1 MAPCPD
7 TYLPWFLLTEL
18 PGLTPRVVKNLIQ
31 HFKTP
36 QAVLKASETQLM
48 SVPDAGL
55 SSRAVK
61 SLLEHGKFEPDA
73 QKCLVRV
80 QDSGHGALA
89 LTDPEYPDLL
99 KETPDPPALIFYDG
113 TLDPHAPC
121 ISIVGSRNATRY
133 GMDTACYLAERLTTL
148 GFTIVSGMALGIDT
162 AAHTGALEHNTG
174 RTVAVLGS
182 GLNHIYPRH
191 NRPLYSRIRKQG
203 AVISEFPPDTAPLP
217 GNFPRR
223 NRIIAGLSCGTVVV
237 EAAQKSGSL
246 ITARLAGEYNR
257 EVFAVPGSIKSTK
270 SRGTHHLI
278 KQGARLIENEMDIID
293 ELSQFVHAADQP
305 PPEPAKNKPAM
316 DKIQAMVYKHLD
328 LYPGHIDH
336 ITASSGLTSA
346 QVSAALLDLELSGL
360 IVRHPGNKFST
371 LEE

>member
-1 MAPCPD
+1 MMHCPD

-18 PGLTPRVVKNLIQ
+18 PGLSPRAIKSLIQ

-36 QAVLKASETQLM
+36 DAILKASKTQLL
-48 SVPDAGL
+48 SVPDI
-55 SSRAVK
+55 SSRIIK
-61 SLLEHGKFEPDA
+61 TLLGHKKFETSA
-73 QKCLVRV
+73 QKRLAQV
-80 QDSGHGALA
+80 QDSGYGVVMLNE
-89 LTDPEYPDLL
+89 PEYPALL
-99 KETPDPPALIFYDG
+99 KEIPDPPALLFYDG
-113 TLDPHAPC
+113 TFDINAPC

-133 GMDTACYLAERLTTL
+133 GIDTARYLAGRLTAF
-148 GFTIVSGMALGIDT
+148 GFTVVSGMALGIDT
-162 AAHTGALEHNTG
+162 AAHKGALELDTG
-174 RTVAVLGS
+174 QTLAVLGS
-182 GLNHIYPRH
+182 GLDHIYPRH
-191 NRPLYSRIRKQG
+191 NRPLYCRIRKQG
-203 AVISEFPPDTAPLP
+203 AVISEFFPDTAPLP
-217 GNFPRR
+217 ANFPRR

-257 EVFAVPGSIKSTK
+257 EVFAVPGSIKSSK

-293 ELSQFVHAADQP
+293 ELSQFVHATSKAP
-305 PPEPAKNKPAM
+305 SVEPTKNKPTM
-316 DKIQAMVYKHLD
+316 DKIQTMVYKHLD
-328 LYPGHIDH
+328 LYPEHIDR

>member
-1 MAPCPD
+1 MTHCPD

-18 PGLTPRVVKNLIQ
+18 PGLSPRVIKNLLQ
-31 HFKTP
+31 HCKTP
-36 QAVLKASETQLM
+36 EAVLAASKTQLS
-48 SVPDAGL
+48 SVPDI
-55 SSRAVK
+55 SSRVIK
-61 SLLEHGKFEPDA
+61 TILEHKTFESDA
-73 QKCLVRV
+73 HKRLTRA
-80 QDSGHGALA
+80 QDSGYRVVV
-89 LTDPEYPDLL
+89 LTEPDYPALL
-99 KETPDPPALIFYDG
+99 KEIPDPPALLFYDG
-113 TLDPHAPC
+113 TFDISAPC

-133 GMDTACYLAERLTTL
+133 GMDTAYYLAQRLTAS
-148 GFTIVSGMALGIDT
+148 GFTIVSGMALGVDT
-162 AAHTGALEHNTG
+162 AAHKGALDNDSGQTL
-174 RTVAVLGS
+174 AVLGS
-182 GLNHIYPRH
+182 GLDHIYPRH
-191 NRPLYSRIRKQG
+191 NRPLYCRIRKQG
-203 AVISEFPPDTAPLP
+203 AVISEFFPDTAPLP

-257 EVFAVPGSIKSTK
+257 EVFAVPGSIKSSK

-293 ELSQFVHAADQP
+293 ELSQFVHAENNQP
-305 PPEPAKNKPAM
+305 SYVPTKKQPTM
-316 DKIQAMVYKHLD
+316 DKIQTMVYKNLD
-328 LYPGHIDH
+328 LYPEHIDH

-360 IVRHPGNKFST
+360 IVRHPGNKFSI

>member
-1 MAPCPD
+1 MMPCPD

-18 PGLTPRVVKNLIQ
+18 PGLTPRVIKNLIQ

-36 QAVLKASETQLM
+36 EAVLTASKTQLL
-48 SVPDAGL
+48 SVPDI
-55 SSRAVK
+55 SSRAIK
-61 SLLEHGKFEPDA
+61 ILLGHKEFEPGA
-73 QKCLVRV
+73 QKRLAQV
-80 QDSGHGALA
+80 QDSGYRVVV
-89 LTDPEYPDLL
+89 LTEPEYPALL
-99 KETPDPPALIFYDG
+99 KEIPDPPALLFYDG
-113 TLDPHAPC
+113 TFDINAPC

-133 GMDTACYLAERLTTL
+133 GIDTARYLAGRLTAF
-148 GFTIVSGMALGIDT
+148 GFIIVSGMALGIDT
-162 AAHTGALEHNTG
+162 AAHKGALENNTG
-174 RTVAVLGS
+174 QTLAVLGS
-182 GLNHIYPRH
+182 GLDHIYPRH
-191 NRPLYSRIRKQG
+191 NRPLYCRIRKQG
-203 AVISEFPPDTAPLP
+203 AVISEFFPDTAPLP
-217 GNFPRR
+217 ANFPRR
-223 NRIIAGLSCGTVVV
+223 NRIIAGMSCGTVVV

-257 EVFAVPGSIKSTK
+257 EVFAVPGSIKSSK

-293 ELSQFVHAADQP
+293 ELSQFVHTTYKVP
-305 PPEPAKNKPAM
+305 SFEPTKNKPTM
-316 DKIQAMVYKHLD
+316 DKIQTMVYKHLD
-328 LYPGHIDH
+328 LYPEHIDR

>member
-1 MAPCPD
+1 MTLCPD

-18 PGLTPRVVKNLIQ
+18 PGLSPRVIKNLIQ

-36 QAVLKASETQLM
+36 EAVLTASKTQLS
-48 SVPDAGL
+48 SVPDI
-55 SSRAVK
+55 SSRVIK
-61 SLLEHGKFEPDA
+61 RLIEHKAFEPDA
-73 QKCLVRV
+73 KKRLSRA
-80 QDSGHGALA
+80 QDSGYRIVV
-89 LTDPEYPDLL
+89 LTDPEYPALL
-99 KETPDPPALIFYDG
+99 KEIPDPPALLFYDG
-113 TLDPHAPC
+113 TLDISAPC

-133 GMDTACYLAERLTTL
+133 GMDTAFYLAQRLAAS
-148 GFTIVSGMALGIDT
+148 GFTIVSGMALGVDT
-162 AAHTGALEHNTG
+162 AAHKGALDSDTG
-174 RTVAVLGS
+174 QTLAVLGS
-182 GLNHIYPRH
+182 GLDHIYPRH
-191 NRPLYSRIRKQG
+191 NRPLYCRIRKHG
-203 AVISEFPPDTAPLP
+203 AVISEFFPDTAPLP

-257 EVFAVPGSIKSTK
+257 EVFAVPGSIKSSK

-293 ELSQFVHAADQP
+293 ELSQFVHAADRRPAGKPTKKQP
-305 PPEPAKNKPAM
+305 TM
-316 DKIQAMVYKHLD
+316 DKIQTMVYKNLD
-328 LYPGHIDH
+328 LYPEHIDH

-360 IVRHPGNKFST
+360 IVRHPGNKYSI

>member
-1 MAPCPD
+1 MMPCPD

-18 PGLTPRVVKNLIQ
+18 PGLSPRVIKNLIQ

-36 QAVLKASETQLM
+36 EAILTASKTQLL
-48 SVPDAGL
+48 SVPDI
-55 SSRAVK
+55 SSRAIK
-61 SLLEHGKFEPDA
+61 SLLGHKRIEPDA
-73 QKCLVRV
+73 QKRLIQA
-80 QDSGHGALA
+80 QDSGYRVMV
-89 LTDPEYPDLL
+89 LTEPEYPALL
-99 KETPDPPALIFYDG
+99 KEIPDPPALLFYDG
-113 TLDPHAPC
+113 TFDVNAPC

-133 GMDTACYLAERLTTL
+133 GIDTARYLAERLTAF

-162 AAHTGALEHNTG
+162 AAHKGALENETG
-174 RTVAVLGS
+174 QTLAVLGS
-182 GLNHIYPRH
+182 GLDHIYPRH
-191 NRPLYSRIRKQG
+191 NRPLYFRIRKQG
-203 AVISEFPPDTAPLP
+203 AVISEFFPDTAPLP

-257 EVFAVPGSIKSTK
+257 EVFAVPGSIKSSK

-293 ELSQFVHAADQP
+293 ELSQFVHAAYNAP
-305 PPEPAKNKPAM
+305 SSEPTKNKPTM
-316 DKIQAMVYKHLD
+316 DKIQAMVYKNLD
-328 LYPGHIDH
+328 LYPEHIDQV
-336 ITASSGLTSA
+336 TASSGLTSA

-360 IVRHPGNKFST
+360 IVRHPGNKFSI

>member
-1 MAPCPD
+1 MMPCPD

-18 PGLTPRVVKNLIQ
+18 PGLSPRAIKNLIQ

-36 QAVLKASETQLM
+36 EAILTASKTQLL
-48 SVPDAGL
+48 SVSDI
-55 SSRAVK
+55 SSRAIK
-61 SLLEHGKFEPDA
+61 SLLGHKKVEPGA
-73 QKCLVRV
+73 QKRLAQV
-80 QDSGHGALA
+80 QDSGYRVVV
-89 LTDPEYPDLL
+89 LTEPEYPALL
-99 KETPDPPALIFYDG
+99 KEIPDPPALLFYDG
-113 TLDPHAPC
+113 TFDMNAPC

-133 GMDTACYLAERLTTL
+133 GMDTARYLAQRLTAF

-162 AAHTGALEHNTG
+162 AAHKGALENDTG
-174 RTVAVLGS
+174 QTLAVLGS
-182 GLNHIYPRH
+182 GLDHIYPRH
-191 NRPLYSRIRKQG
+191 NRPLYCRIRKQG
-203 AVISEFPPDTAPLP
+203 AVISEFFPNTAPLP

-257 EVFAVPGSIKSTK
+257 EVFAVPGSIKSSK

-293 ELSQFVHAADQP
+293 ELSQFVHAAYEAP
-305 PPEPAKNKPAM
+305 SFKPTKNKPTM
-316 DKIQAMVYKHLD
+316 DKIQTMVYKNLD
-328 LYPGHIDH
+328 LYPEHIDH

-360 IVRHPGNKFST
+360 IVRHPGNKFSI

>member
-1 MAPCPD
+1 MMPCPD

-18 PGLTPRVVKNLIQ
+18 PGLNPRVIKNLIQ

-36 QAVLKASETQLM
+36 EAILTASKTQLL
-48 SVPDAGL
+48 SVPEI
-55 SSRAVK
+55 SSRAVNI
-61 SLLEHGKFEPDA
+61 LLGHKEFEPAA
-73 QKCLVRV
+73 QKRLAQV
-80 QDSGHGALA
+80 QDSGYGVVV
-89 LTDPEYPDLL
+89 LTEPEYPALL
-99 KETPDPPALIFYDG
+99 KEIPDPPALLFYDG
-113 TLDPHAPC
+113 TFDINAPC

-133 GMDTACYLAERLTTL
+133 GIDTARYLAGRLTAF

-162 AAHTGALEHNTG
+162 AAHKGALENDTG
-174 RTVAVLGS
+174 QTLAVLGS
-182 GLNHIYPRH
+182 GLDHIYPRH
-191 NRPLYSRIRKQG
+191 NRPLYCRIRKQG
-203 AVISEFPPDTAPLP
+203 AVISEFFPDTAPLP
-217 GNFPRR
+217 ANFPRR

-257 EVFAVPGSIKSTK
+257 EVFAVPGSIKSSK

-293 ELSQFVHAADQP
+293 ELSQFVHATDKAP
-305 PPEPAKNKPAM
+305 SVEPTKNKPTM
-316 DKIQAMVYKHLD
+316 DKIQTMVYKHLD
-328 LYPGHIDH
+328 LYPEHIDR

>member
-1 MAPCPD
+1 MIPCPD

-18 PGLTPRVVKNLIQ
+18 PGLSPRGIKDLIQ

-36 QAVLKASETQLM
+36 EAILTASKTQLL
-48 SVPDAGL
+48 SVPDI
-55 SSRAVK
+55 SSRAIK
-61 SLLEHGKFEPDA
+61 TLLGHKECEPEA
-73 QKCLVRV
+73 QKRLAQA
-80 QDSGHGALA
+80 QDAGYGVVV
-89 LTDPEYPDLL
+89 LTEPEYPALL
-99 KETPDPPALIFYDG
+99 KEIPDPPALLFYDG
-113 TLDPHAPC
+113 TFDPNAPC

-133 GMDTACYLAERLTTL
+133 GIDTAHYLAGRLTAF

-162 AAHTGALEHNTG
+162 AAHKGALENDTG
-174 RTVAVLGS
+174 QTLAVLGS
-182 GLNHIYPRH
+182 GLDHIYPRH
-191 NRPLYSRIRKQG
+191 NRPLYSRIIKQG
-203 AVISEFPPDTAPLP
+203 AVISEFFPDTAPLP
-217 GNFPRR
+217 ANFPRR

-257 EVFAVPGSIKSTK
+257 EVFAVPGSIKSSK

-278 KQGARLIENEMDIID
+278 KQGAHLIENEMDIID
-293 ELSQFVHAADQP
+293 ELSQFVHAAYKASSC
-305 PPEPAKNKPAM
+305 EPTKNKPAM
-316 DKIQAMVYKHLD
+316 DKIQTMVYKHLD
-328 LYPGHIDH
+328 LYPEHIDH

-360 IVRHPGNKFST
+360 IVRHPGNKFSI

>member
-1 MAPCPD
+1 MMPCPD

-18 PGLTPRVVKNLIQ
+18 PGLSPRVIKNLIQ

-36 QAVLKASETQLM
+36 EAVLTASKTQLV
-48 SVPDAGL
+48 SVPDI
-55 SSRAVK
+55 SSRAIK
-61 SLLEHGKFEPDA
+61 ILLGHKEFEPGA
-73 QKCLVRV
+73 QKRLAQV
-80 QDSGHGALA
+80 QDSGYRVVV
-89 LTDPEYPDLL
+89 LTEPEYPTLL
-99 KETPDPPALIFYDG
+99 KEIPDPPALLFYDG
-113 TLDPHAPC
+113 TFDINAPC

-133 GMDTACYLAERLTTL
+133 GIDTARYLAGRLTAF

-162 AAHTGALEHNTG
+162 AAHKGALENDTG
-174 RTVAVLGS
+174 QTLAVLGS
-182 GLNHIYPRH
+182 GLDHIYPRH
-191 NRPLYSRIRKQG
+191 NRPLYCRIRKQG
-203 AVISEFPPDTAPLP
+203 AVISEFFPDTAPLP
-217 GNFPRR
+217 ANFPRR

-237 EAAQKSGSL
+237 EAARKSGSL

-257 EVFAVPGSIKSTK
+257 EVFAVPGSIKSSK

-293 ELSQFVHAADQP
+293 ELSQFVHATYQAP
-305 PPEPAKNKPAM
+305 SFEPTKNKPTM
-316 DKIQAMVYKHLD
+316 DKIQTMVYKHLD
-328 LYPGHIDH
+328 LYPEHIDR

-360 IVRHPGNKFST
+360 IVRHPGNKFSI

>member
-1 MAPCPD
+1 MIPCPD

-18 PGLTPRVVKNLIQ
+18 PGLSPRAIKHLIQ

-36 QAVLKASETQLM
+36 EAILTASKTQLV
-48 SVPDAGL
+48 SVPDI
-55 SSRAVK
+55 SSRAIK
-61 SLLEHGKFEPDA
+61 TLLGHKECETEA
-73 QKCLVRV
+73 QKRLAQA
-80 QDSGHGALA
+80 QDAGYGVVV
-89 LTDPEYPDLL
+89 LTEPEYPALL
-99 KETPDPPALIFYDG
+99 KEIPDPPALLFYDG
-113 TLDPHAPC
+113 TFDPNAPC

-133 GMDTACYLAERLTTL
+133 GIDTAHYLAGRLTAF

-162 AAHTGALEHNTG
+162 AAHKGALENDTG
-174 RTVAVLGS
+174 QTLAVLGS
-182 GLNHIYPRH
+182 GLDHIYPRH

-203 AVISEFPPDTAPLP
+203 AVISEFFPDTAPLP
-217 GNFPRR
+217 ANFPRR

-257 EVFAVPGSIKSTK
+257 EVFAVPGSIKSSK

-278 KQGARLIENEMDIID
+278 KQGAHLIENEMDIID
-293 ELSQFVHAADQP
+293 ELSQFVHAAYKASSC
-305 PPEPAKNKPAM
+305 EPTKNKPAM
-316 DKIQAMVYKHLD
+316 DKIQTMVYKHLD
-328 LYPGHIDH
+328 LYPEHIDH

-360 IVRHPGNKFST
+360 IVRHPGNKFSI